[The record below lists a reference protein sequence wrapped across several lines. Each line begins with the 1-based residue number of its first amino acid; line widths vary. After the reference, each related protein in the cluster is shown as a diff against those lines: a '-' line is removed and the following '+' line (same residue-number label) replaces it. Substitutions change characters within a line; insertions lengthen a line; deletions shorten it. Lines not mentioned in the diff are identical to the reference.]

1 MRLLIEWVL
10 HMAVQTAVAWGDGD
24 GEGAIAAVDRCPDE
38 PEDLDGYQDEDGCPD
53 RDNDGDGVLDAV
65 RYVDGAWI
73 THDCIVENGRHVDCS
88 NLAEDI
94 DGVEDQ
100 DGCPDI
106 VCTMPA
112 CEFAFTEFVHYD
124 AQGRF
129 GRAAAESFSQV
140 VKGLQDYPETRV
152 MIGVRV
158 HAEPGDERAMRRSD
172 RLAAK
177 VVKALVR
184 RGVARDRMV
193 PTTILYPPSAGSSW
207 MPAARERARII
218 DLRAT
223 CESSYKGPPELPPGR
238 QCGPR

>member
-1 MRLLIEWVL
+1 MRQLLELAIR
-10 HMAVQTAVAWGDGD
+10 MAVQTAAAWGDGD
-24 GEGAIAAVDRCPDE
+24 GEGPIAAVDRCPDE

-53 RDNDGDGVLDAV
+53 RDNDGDGILDAV

-73 THDCIVENGRHVDCS
+73 TDDCMVENGRHVDCR
-88 NLAEDI
+88 NLAEDV
-94 DGVEDQ
+94 DGFEDK
-100 DGCPDI
+100 DGCPDL

-129 GRAAAESFSQV
+129 DRAAEESFSRV
-140 VKGLQDYPETRV
+140 VEGLRSYPETWV

-158 HAEPGDERAMRRSD
+158 YGEPGDERALKRSD
-172 RLAAK
+172 RMAAK

-184 RGVARDRMV
+184 RGVARERLV
-193 PTTILYPPSAGSSW
+193 PTTILYPPSDG
-207 MPAARERARII
+207 RAWGRII
-218 DLRAT
+218 DLRAK
-223 CESSYKGPPELPPGR
+223 CESSYYQRPELPPGQ